1 MRAVR
6 FGTLSVVTIEQRC
19 SLLKREAPSF
29 DDKEVAERE
38 LERNPAAINDV
49 VLPPNTPES
58 DRVDVLVEDDRN
70 GDDKVEH
77 VEPFGTKA
85 VWQDLDGISDD

>member
-1 MRAVR
+1 MRTAR
-6 FGTLSVVTIEQRC
+6 LSAWSVVTIEQRC
-19 SLLKREAPSF
+19 SLLKRETPSF

-38 LERNPAAINDV
+38 LERNPAAIDDV
-49 VLPPNTPES
+49 VLPPNVPQS